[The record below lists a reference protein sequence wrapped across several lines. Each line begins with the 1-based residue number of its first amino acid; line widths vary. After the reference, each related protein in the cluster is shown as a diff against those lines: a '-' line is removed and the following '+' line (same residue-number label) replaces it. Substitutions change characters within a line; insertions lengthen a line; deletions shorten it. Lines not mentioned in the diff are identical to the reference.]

1 MKAKLNRPEGMNNW
15 VTIAELP
22 FVRKL
27 LKNPGTMLG
36 FDNPDDW
43 FTFSIDILQSL
54 FGGGTVITASAEIG
68 KNERAN
74 DSLCADSGK
83 FDIWFT
89 ALIETWI
96 PEYSAFGYIKASAYY
111 TDLMQINPD
120 NRNELMRH
128 MYIRKFK
135 EVE

>member
-27 LKNPGTMLG
+27 LKNPGTMIG

-43 FTFSIDILQSL
+43 FDSGIEIMKSL
-54 FGGGTVITASAEIG
+54 FDAETVITATAELA
-68 KNERAN
+68 KNDRADN
-74 DSLCADSGK
+74 SLCADSGK
-83 FDIWFT
+83 FDIWFDVL
-89 ALIETWI
+89 AEAWI
-96 PEYSAFGYIKASAYY
+96 TGCGLGYVKVGAYL
-111 TDLMQINPD
+111 TDLWHINTE
-120 NRNELMRH
+120 NKAEIMRH